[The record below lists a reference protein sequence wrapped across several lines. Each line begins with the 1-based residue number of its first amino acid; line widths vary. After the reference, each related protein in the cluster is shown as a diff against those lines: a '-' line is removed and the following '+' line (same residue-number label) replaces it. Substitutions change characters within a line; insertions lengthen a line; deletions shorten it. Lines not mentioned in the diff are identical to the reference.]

1 VTSAQETIAELI
13 DLAQQGEIDPWD
25 VQVIDIIDRYLSE
38 LAFQSD
44 PDLSESGQAFLW
56 ASMLV
61 LLKAETLEVEEILE
75 ELPPPE
81 EVDLDFSRHYSPQ
94 YLERL
99 IRLRAVPPTLQKRPV
114 TLQDL
119 IVQLQE
125 IQAEMDTKISIPR
138 RRPPTKATL
147 KAALELAHQEN
158 LTETAIALE
167 ALLQSWWRSHPDRE
181 FINLDDLVQLWR
193 EHQLEISLGNSSG
206 NSSNNSSNNSLGN
219 SATHTSENSDRVAI
233 FWALLLLT
241 SQSQVELFQADFYQ
255 ELQIRP
261 CSPAISKEKILEQ
274 SQSQSQ

>member
-1 VTSAQETIAELI
+1 MTSAQETIAELI

-61 LLKAETLEVEEILE
+61 LLKAETLEAEEVLE

-81 EVDLDFSRHYSPQ
+81 ELDLDFSRHYSPQ
-94 YLERL
+94 YLERH

-119 IVQLQE
+119 IIQLQE

-138 RRPPTKATL
+138 RRPPTKGTL

-167 ALLQSWWRSHPDRE
+167 ALLQSWWRSHPDQE

-193 EHQLEISLGNSSG
+193 EHQLELSLGNLG
-206 NSSNNSSNNSLGN
+206 NSLGN

-241 SQSQVELFQADFYQ
+241 SQSQVELFQTDFYQ

-261 CSPAISKEKILEQ
+261 CSPAIAHEKSVEHLQIA
-274 SQSQSQ
+274 SQ

>member
-1 VTSAQETIAELI
+1 MTSAQETIAELI

-81 EVDLDFSRHYSPQ
+81 EIDLDFSRHYSPQ

-99 IRLRAVPPTLQKRPV
+99 IRLRAVPPILQKRPV

-125 IQAEMDTKISIPR
+125 IQAEMGTKISIPR

-167 ALLQSWWRSHPDRE
+167 ALLQSWWRSHPDKE

-193 EHQLEISLGNSSG
+193 KHQLEISLGNSSG
-206 NSSNNSSNNSLGN
+206 NSSSNSLGN

-261 CSPAISKEKILEQ
+261 CSPVISHEKSVEHLQIAPQ
-274 SQSQSQ
+274 

>member
-1 VTSAQETIAELI
+1 MTSAQETIAELI

-61 LLKAETLEVEEILE
+61 LLKAETLEAEEVLE

-81 EVDLDFSRHYSPQ
+81 ELDLDFSRHYSPQ
-94 YLERL
+94 YLERH

-125 IQAEMDTKISIPR
+125 IQAEMDTKIPVPR
-138 RRPPTKATL
+138 RRPPSKGTL

-167 ALLQSWWRSHPDRE
+167 SLLQSWWRSHPDQE
-181 FINLDDLVQLWR
+181 FINLDDLVQLWK
-193 EHQLEISLGNSSG
+193 EHQLEISLSSSS
-206 NSSNNSSNNSLGN
+206 NSSNSL
-219 SATHTSENSDRVAI
+219 AHTGENSDRVAI

-261 CSPAISKEKILEQ
+261 CSPTISPEKSGAHLQ
-274 SQSQSQ
+274 TASQ

>member
-1 VTSAQETIAELI
+1 MTSAQETIAELI

-25 VQVIDIIDRYLSE
+25 VQVIDVIDRYLSE

-61 LLKAETLEVEEILE
+61 LLKAETLEAEEVPE

-94 YLERL
+94 YLERH

-125 IQAEMDTKISIPR
+125 IQAEMDTKIPVPR
-138 RRPPTKATL
+138 RRPPTKGTL

-167 ALLQSWWRSHPDRE
+167 ALLQSWWRSHPDQE

-193 EHQLEISLGNSSG
+193 EHQLEISLGNSSNSG
-206 NSSNNSSNNSLGN
+206 NH
-219 SATHTSENSDRVAI
+219 TPHTSENSDRVAI

-241 SQSQVELFQADFYQ
+241 SQSQVELSQADFYQ

-261 CSPAISKEKILEQ
+261 CSLPIPHEKSVEHLQ
-274 SQSQSQ
+274 VAP

>member
-1 VTSAQETIAELI
+1 MTSAQETIAELI
-13 DLAQQGEIDPWD
+13 DLAQQGEINPWD

-38 LAFQSD
+38 LAFQTD

-61 LLKAETLEVEEILE
+61 LLKAETLTEEEVLE

-81 EVDLDFSRHYSPQ
+81 EIDLDFTRNYTPQ
-94 YLERL
+94 YLERH
-99 IRLRAVPPTLQKRPV
+99 IRLRAVPQTLQKRPV

-119 IVQLQE
+119 IIQLQE
-125 IQAEMDTKISIPR
+125 IQEEMDTKIQQPR
-138 RRPPTKATL
+138 RRPPSKGTL

-167 ALLQSWWRSHPDRE
+167 IMLQQWWRSHPE
-181 FINLDDLVQLWR
+181 IASINLDELVTLWQ
-193 EHQLEISLGNSSG
+193 ENQPESLTNQGI
-206 NSSNNSSNNSLGN
+206 
-219 SATHTSENSDRVAI
+219 HHSENSDRVAI

-241 SQSQVELFQADFYQ
+241 AQSQVELFQTEFYG

-261 CSPAISKEKILEQ
+261 YSPAIPQ
-274 SQSQSQ
+274 QA

>member
-1 VTSAQETIAELI
+1 MTSAQETIAELI
-13 DLAQQGEIDPWD
+13 DLAQQGEINPWD

-38 LAFQSD
+38 LAFQED

-61 LLKAETLEVEEILE
+61 LLKAETLEEDEVAE

-81 EVDLDFSRHYSPQ
+81 LVDLDFTRHYTPQ
-94 YLERL
+94 YLERH
-99 IRLRAVPPTLQKRPV
+99 IRLRPVPQVPQKRPV

-119 IVQLQE
+119 IIQLQE
-125 IQAEMDTKISIPR
+125 IQGEMDTKLKLPR
-138 RRPPTKATL
+138 RRPPSKGSL

-158 LTETAIALE
+158 LTETAIALAE
-167 ALLQSWWRSHPDRE
+167 LLQAWWRSHPHLE
-181 FINLDDLVQLWR
+181 FINLDDLVDLWR
-193 EHQLEISLGNSSG
+193 KHQSQTVGASTNSQT
-206 NSSNNSSNNSLGN
+206 NSQTHHF
-219 SATHTSENSDRVAI
+219 SAHANENSDRVAI

-261 CSPAISKEKILEQ
+261 LPPAISQ
-274 SQSQSQ
+274 GA